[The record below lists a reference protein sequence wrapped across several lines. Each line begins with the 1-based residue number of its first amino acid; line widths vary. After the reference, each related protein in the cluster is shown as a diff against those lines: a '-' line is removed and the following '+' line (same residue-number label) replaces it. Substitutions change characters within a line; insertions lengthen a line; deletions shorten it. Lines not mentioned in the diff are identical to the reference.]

1 MVERGEK
8 WGVNVGPGWID
19 LPWNTHLDF
28 FITPMFIPHS
38 GLSVTPH
45 LTTSTKK
52 ILHVF
57 NIRDL
62 RITSDDS

>member
-1 MVERGEK
+1 MDQFALEY
-8 WGVNVGPGWID
+8 P
-19 LPWNTHLDF
+19 LDF

-52 ILHVF
+52 ILHGF
-57 NIRDL
+57 NTRGL